1 MTGEQ
6 LDKYL
11 KEINQSLDVMA
22 INYPEISASIKSRK
36 TQLHAIEFFTKDFR
50 EGTPTKEL
58 SPEQNAYVKVA
69 IENLLVDE
77 TRAPNHY
84 ISYAPMH
91 MEIAKYSLSLSRVC
105 EILGI
110 SANIRSLLSKN
121 KPVHISVLKKI
132 ADLLECGVDDLIETV
147 EHGEYIRRLEKHAI
161 YRTISKNDDQIDLVE
176 LIHEVTGKQDDQE
189 NIPRQ
194 ARRDHRVPPQSSKS
208 IKKIFDDVIENMDDD
223 QRKILRNTVVHS
235 TDNVSLEFINSILE
249 YQDIKQLRL
258 DDYDEFNK

>member
-6 LDKYL
+6 LNKYL
-11 KEINQSLDVMA
+11 EEINQALDMMA
-22 INYPEISASIKSRK
+22 INYPEISASIKNK
-36 TQLHAIEFFTKDFR
+36 KAQLHAIEFFTKESR
-50 EGTPTKEL
+50 EDSPTKEL
-58 SPEQNAYVKVA
+58 PPEQNAYAKTA

-77 TRAPNHY
+77 RRAPSHY

-105 EILGI
+105 DILGI

-121 KPVHISVLKKI
+121 KPVHMSVLKKI

-147 EHGEYIRRLEKHAI
+147 EYNEYIRRLEKHAL
-161 YRTISKNDDQIDLVE
+161 YRTISKNDNQIDLVE
-176 LIHEVTGKQDDQE
+176 LLHEVTGKRDDQGD
-189 NIPRQ
+189 IPRR
-194 ARRDHRVPPQSSKS
+194 ARRDQHISPYSIKS

-223 QRKILRNTVVHS
+223 QRKILRNTVVHN

-249 YQDIKQLRL
+249 YQDMKQLRL
-258 DDYDEFNK
+258 DDYDEFDK